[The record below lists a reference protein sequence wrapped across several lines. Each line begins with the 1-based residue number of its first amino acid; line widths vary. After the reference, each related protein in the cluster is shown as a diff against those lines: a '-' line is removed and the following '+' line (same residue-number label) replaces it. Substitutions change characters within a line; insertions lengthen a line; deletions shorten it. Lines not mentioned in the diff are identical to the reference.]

1 MTIESSDKLL
11 FNNLQKHHS
20 IAIALTRITM
30 YKSKFGRSLLDVA
43 LPAALGA
50 GVVTSFAIA
59 QGQHPAIAIGITAIS
74 TTFVVVCYR
83 FDLI

>member
-1 MTIESSDKLL
+1 M
-11 FNNLQKHHS
+11 
-20 IAIALTRITM
+20 AIALTWKIM
-30 YKSKFGRSLLDVA
+30 YKSKFGRSLFDVA

-50 GVVTSFAIA
+50 GVVTTFAIA
-59 QGQHPAIAIGITAIS
+59 QGQHPAIALGITAIS

>member
-1 MTIESSDKLL
+1 
-11 FNNLQKHHS
+11 
-20 IAIALTRITM
+20 M

-50 GVVTSFAIA
+50 GVVTTFAIS
-59 QGQHPAIAIGITAIS
+59 QGQHPAIAMGITAIS